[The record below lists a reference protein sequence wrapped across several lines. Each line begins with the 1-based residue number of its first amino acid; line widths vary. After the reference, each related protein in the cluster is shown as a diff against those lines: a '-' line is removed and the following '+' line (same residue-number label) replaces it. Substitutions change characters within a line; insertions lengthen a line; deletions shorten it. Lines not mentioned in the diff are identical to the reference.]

1 MARDPQTWS
10 PFRELDRV
18 RHDFEELLERSLGSH
33 AAREQH
39 KHHGPAAPAL
49 ESFIDS
55 GKLVIRA
62 ELPGVDPKDVDV
74 TVTGDQLTIRGT
86 REQRVDEQSCSFIHR
101 EFSYGSFERTVRLP
115 GDVKSEDVKASYR
128 NGVLELTMP
137 VPRDQSKSRKVT
149 IQVEG
154 EPSKR

>member
-1 MARDPQTWS
+1 MARDPEKWS

-18 RHDFEELLERSLGSH
+18 RHDFEELLDRTLGSR
-33 AAREQH
+33 ASREQR
-39 KHHGPAAPAL
+39 GTPAL
-49 ESFIDS
+49 ESFVDS
-55 GKLVIRA
+55 GKLIIRA
-62 ELPGVDPKDVDV
+62 DLPGVDPKDVDV

-86 REQRVDEQSCSFIHR
+86 REQRVDEQSFSFIHR

-115 GDVKSEDVKASYR
+115 GGVKVEDVKASYR

-137 VPRDQSKSRKVT
+137 VPKESKSRKVT

>member
-18 RHDFEELLERSLGSH
+18 RRDFEELLDRSLGSR
-33 AAREQH
+33 ASREQR
-39 KHHGPAAPAL
+39 GPFTPAL

-55 GKLVIRA
+55 GKLIIRA

-86 REQRVDEQSCSFIHR
+86 REQRVDEQSRNFIHR
-101 EFSYGSFERTVRLP
+101 EFSYGIFERTIRLP
-115 GDVKSEDVKASYR
+115 GGINAEDVKASYN

-137 VPRDQSKSRKVT
+137 VPEESKSRKVA

>member
-10 PFRELDRV
+10 PFLELDRV
-18 RHDFEELLERSLGSH
+18 RHDFEELLDRSLGNRSS
-33 AAREQH
+33 REQRRFT
-39 KHHGPAAPAL
+39 PAI

-55 GKLVIRA
+55 GKLIIRA
-62 ELPGVDPKDVDV
+62 ELPGVDPKDVDI

-115 GDVKSEDVKASYR
+115 GGVKAEDVKAAYR

-137 VPRDQSKSRKVT
+137 VPEQSTSRKVT

>member
-1 MARDPQTWS
+1 MAREPEKWS

-18 RHDFEELLERSLGSH
+18 RHDFEELLDLSLGSG
-33 AAREQH
+33 ASREQR
-39 KHHGPAAPAL
+39 GPFTPAI

-55 GKLVIRA
+55 GKLIIRA
-62 ELPGVDPKDVDV
+62 DLPGVDPKDVDV

-86 REQRVDEQSCSFIHR
+86 REQRVDEQSFSFIHR

-115 GDVKSEDVKASYR
+115 GGVKVEDVKASYR

-137 VPRDQSKSRKVT
+137 VPKESKSRKVT

>member
-1 MARDPQTWS
+1 MARDPQKWS

-18 RHDFEELLERSLGSH
+18 RHDFEELLDRSLGSRVS
-33 AAREQH
+33 REQR
-39 KHHGPAAPAL
+39 GTPAL

-55 GKLVIRA
+55 GKLIIRA
-62 ELPGVDPKDVDV
+62 DLPGVDPKDVDV

-86 REQRVDEQSCSFIHR
+86 REQRVDEQSRSFINR

-115 GDVKSEDVKASYR
+115 GGVKAEDVKASYR
-128 NGVLELTMP
+128 DGVLELTMP
-137 VPRDQSKSRKVT
+137 VPEESKSRKVT

>member
-1 MARDPQTWS
+1 MARDSEKWS

-18 RHDFEELLERSLGSH
+18 RHDFEELLERSLGSR
-33 AAREQH
+33 ASREQR
-39 KHHGPAAPAL
+39 GPFTPAL

-55 GKLVIRA
+55 GKLTIRA
-62 ELPGVDPKDVDV
+62 DLPGVDPKDVEV

-86 REQRVDEQSCSFIHR
+86 REHRVDEQSRSFIHR

-115 GDVKSEDVKASYR
+115 GGVKAEDVKASYS

-137 VPRDQSKSRKVT
+137 VPEQSKSRKVT

-154 EPSKR
+154 ELSKR

>member
-1 MARDPQTWS
+1 MARDPEKWS

-18 RHDFEELLERSLGSH
+18 RHDFEELLDRSLGGQAS
-33 AAREQH
+33 REQRSRFT
-39 KHHGPAAPAL
+39 PAL

-55 GKLVIRA
+55 GKLIIRA
-62 ELPGVDPKDVDV
+62 DLPGVDPKDVEV
-74 TVTGDQLTIRGT
+74 TVTGDQLTIRGK
-86 REQRVDEQSCSFIHR
+86 REQRVDEQGCSFIHR

-115 GDVKSEDVKASYR
+115 GGVKAEDVKAAYC

-137 VPRDQSKSRKVT
+137 VPEQSTSRKVT

>member
-1 MARDPQTWS
+1 MERDPQKWS

-18 RHDFEELLERSLGSH
+18 RNDFEELLDRFLGSR
-33 AAREQH
+33 ASRE
-39 KHHGPAAPAL
+39 HHSPFTPAL

-62 ELPGVDPKDVDV
+62 ELPGVDPKDVDI

-86 REQRVDEQSCSFIHR
+86 REQRIDEQSRSFIHR

-115 GDVKSEDVKASYR
+115 GGVTGEDVKASYR

-137 VPRDQSKSRKVT
+137 VPEQSKSRKVT

>member
-1 MARDPQTWS
+1 MARDPQKWS

-18 RHDFEELLERSLGSH
+18 RHDFEELLNRALGSH
-33 AAREQH
+33 AARSHRE
-39 KHHGPAAPAL
+39 HHGPATPAL
-49 ESFIDS
+49 ESFIDR

-62 ELPGVDPKDVDV
+62 EVPGVDPKDVDV

-86 REQRVDEQSCSFIHR
+86 REQSVDEQSCDFIHR
-101 EFSYGSFERTVRLP
+101 EFSYGSFERTIQLP
-115 GDVKSEDVKASYR
+115 GGINVGDVKASYN

-137 VPRDQSKSRKVT
+137 VPEQSKSRKVDV
-149 IQVEG
+149 QVEG

>member
-1 MARDPQTWS
+1 MARDPQKWS

-18 RHDFEELLERSLGSH
+18 RHDFEELLDRSLGSRVS
-33 AAREQH
+33 REQR
-39 KHHGPAAPAL
+39 GTPAL

-55 GKLVIRA
+55 GKLIIRA
-62 ELPGVDPKDVDV
+62 DLPGVDPKDVDV
-74 TVTGDQLTIRGT
+74 TVTGDQLTIRAT
-86 REQRVDEQSCSFIHR
+86 REQRVDEQSRSFINR

-115 GDVKSEDVKASYR
+115 GGVKAEDVKASYR
-128 NGVLELTMP
+128 DGVLELTMP
-137 VPRDQSKSRKVT
+137 VPEESKSRKVT

>member
-18 RHDFEELLERSLGSH
+18 RHDFEELLDRSLGSH
-33 AAREQH
+33 ATREH
-39 KHHGPAAPAL
+39 HEHHGPATPAL
-49 ESFIDS
+49 ESFIER

-62 ELPGVDPKDVDV
+62 ELPGVDPKDVDI
-74 TVTGDQLTIRGT
+74 TVTGDQLTIRGK

-101 EFSYGSFERTVRLP
+101 EFSYGSFERTIRLP
-115 GDVKSEDVKASYR
+115 GGINAEDVKASYS

-137 VPRDQSKSRKVT
+137 VPEQSTSRKVAV
-149 IQVEG
+149 QVEG

>member
-1 MARDPQTWS
+1 VARDPQKWS

-18 RHDFEELLERSLGSH
+18 RHDFEELLDRSLGSG
-33 AAREQH
+33 ASRAQ
-39 KHHGPAAPAL
+39 HGPFTPAI

-55 GKLVIRA
+55 GKLIIRA
-62 ELPGVDPKDVDV
+62 DLPGVDPKDVDV

-86 REQRVDEQSCSFIHR
+86 REQRVDEQSRSFINR

-115 GDVKSEDVKASYR
+115 GGVKAEDVKASYR
-128 NGVLELTMP
+128 DGVLELTMP
-137 VPRDQSKSRKVT
+137 VPEESKSRKVT

>member
-1 MARDPQTWS
+1 MARDPQKWS

-18 RHDFEELLERSLGSH
+18 RHDFEELLDRSLGS
-33 AAREQH
+33 RVSRGQR
-39 KHHGPAAPAL
+39 GTPAL

-55 GKLVIRA
+55 GKLIIRA
-62 ELPGVDPKDVDV
+62 DLPGVDPKDVDV

-86 REQRVDEQSCSFIHR
+86 REQRVDEQSRSFINR

-115 GDVKSEDVKASYR
+115 GGVKAEDVKASYR
-128 NGVLELTMP
+128 DGVLELTMP
-137 VPRDQSKSRKVT
+137 VPEESKSRKVT

>member
-1 MARDPQTWS
+1 MARDSQTWS

-18 RHDFEELLERSLGSH
+18 RHDFEELLDRSLGSR
-33 AAREQH
+33 APREQR
-39 KHHGPAAPAL
+39 GPSTPAL

-55 GKLVIRA
+55 GKLIIRA
-62 ELPGVDPKDVDV
+62 DLPGVDPKDVDV

-149 IQVEG
+149 VQVEG

>member
-1 MARDPQTWS
+1 MARDPQKWS

-18 RHDFEELLERSLGSH
+18 RHDFEELLDRSLGSR
-33 AAREQH
+33 ASREH
-39 KHHGPAAPAL
+39 RGPFTPAL

-55 GKLVIRA
+55 GKLIIRA

-86 REQRVDEQSCSFIHR
+86 REQRADEQSCSFIHR

-115 GDVKSEDVKASYR
+115 GAIKSEDVKASYR

-137 VPRDQSKSRKVT
+137 VPEQSKSRKVT